1 MAKAVNII
9 IALLIT
15 LAIVVASGCSGT
27 SNTTKNATP
36 ASVPNKNA
44 PASAATSPS
53 NVGGPV
59 QAPNST
65 NNTTPEY
72 NGSMYPA
79 NTIELNESIEEAENI
94 TSPEIENATYVKPPQ
109 PAEREGSG
117 QSYTPTSFN
126 QSYQN
131 APVPSGSQSSGRL
144 EVIPTNTSSTV
155 IANNSTQVGNPQ
167 RDLVLVQNRTSSNGT
182 IIAAHTY

>member
-15 LAIVVASGCSGT
+15 LVIVVASGCSGT

-36 ASVPNKNA
+36 ASVPNTNA
-44 PASAATSPS
+44 PTSAATSPS
-53 NVGGPV
+53 NVGGPL
-59 QAPNST
+59 QAPNAT
-65 NNTTPEY
+65 NNTTP
-72 NGSMYPA
+72 NGLMYPA
-79 NTIELNESIEEAENI
+79 NTTELNESIEEAENV
-94 TSPEIENATYVKPPQ
+94 TSPELENATYVKPPQ
-109 PAEREGSG
+109 PAEREGNR

-126 QSYQN
+126 QSSEN

-144 EVIPTNTSSTV
+144 KIIPTNTSGTV

-167 RDLVLVQNRTSSNGT
+167 RDLVIAQKHTSSNGT
-182 IIAAHTY
+182 IIATHTY

>member
-15 LAIVVASGCSGT
+15 LAIIVASGCSGT

-36 ASVPNKNA
+36 ASVPNTNE
-44 PASAATSPS
+44 PISAATSPGIE
-53 NVGGPV
+53 GGPV

-65 NNTTPEY
+65 NNTTS

-79 NTIELNESIEEAENI
+79 NTTEINESIEEAENI
-94 TSPEIENATYVKPPQ
+94 TSSEIENATYVKPPQ

-117 QSYTPTSFN
+117 QSYTPTNFN
-126 QSYQN
+126 QSYEN
-131 APVPSGSQSSGRL
+131 TPVPSGSQSSGRL
-144 EVIPTNTSSTV
+144 KIIPTNTSGTV

-167 RDLVLVQNRTSSNGT
+167 RDLVLAQNRTSSNGT

>member
-36 ASVPNKNA
+36 ASVPNTNE
-44 PASAATSPS
+44 PTSAATSSS

-59 QAPNST
+59 QAPNAT
-65 NNTTPEY
+65 NNTTT
-72 NGSMYPA
+72 NGPMFPA
-79 NTIELNESIEEAENI
+79 NTTEANESIEEAENI

-109 PAEREGSG
+109 PAEREASG
-117 QSYTPTSFN
+117 QSYTPINFN

-144 EVIPTNTSSTV
+144 KVISTNTSGTV

-167 RDLVLVQNRTSSNGT
+167 RDLVLAQNRTSSNGS